1 MEATTPRSP
10 SQTSSYE
17 RGYPYTH
24 PSTYPSPAKT
34 EGDASGYM
42 TEGLGLYSYTTM
54 TIPSHSIHP
63 AQTLYPLSPHP
74 SEATWTP
81 SMAANASPSMI
92 EGQPLR
98 TWEPY
103 ESVARSPMPSWE
115 AQFPY
120 AASGSFV
127 ETRHSPAPS
136 DGHIISQRSSVSSSY
151 DHSLYS
157 QDGSEST
164 FPPQVK
170 LEPQNEWMS
179 DEDSMMCQQPLTVS
193 PERLGKLQHVVAQ
206 SEEGEIN
213 TSTARTRSRS
223 ATTKANANYECH
235 QCGKLFQRSYNH
247 KAHMETH
254 DPERPHPNVCQTK
267 SCGRA
272 FVRRT
277 DLVRHEQSVHVKAR
291 NHRCKACDASF
302 ARKDTLRRHTED
314 GCPKR
319 FEVMGKQAQREAS
332 GRRGS
337 ALPMSHH
344 GLPPHHQA
352 HSQHMSSLGHS
363 TPYFQPEAF
372 PPSPQ

>member
-1 MEATTPRSP
+1 
-10 SQTSSYE
+10 
-17 RGYPYTH
+17 
-24 PSTYPSPAKT
+24 
-34 EGDASGYM
+34 
-42 TEGLGLYSYTTM
+42 
-54 TIPSHSIHP
+54 
-63 AQTLYPLSPHP
+63 
-74 SEATWTP
+74 
-81 SMAANASPSMI
+81 MAANASPSMI

-206 SEEGEIN
+206 RYGSPSNRQCQLNTSSKGNRAKTFVSEEGEIN

-277 DLVRHEQSVHVKAR
+277 DLVRHEQSVGTAAPLAV
-291 NHRCKACDASF
+291 SSE
-302 ARKDTLRRHTED
+302 RR
-314 GCPKR
+314 
-319 FEVMGKQAQREAS
+319 
-332 GRRGS
+332 
-337 ALPMSHH
+337 
-344 GLPPHHQA
+344 
-352 HSQHMSSLGHS
+352 
-363 TPYFQPEAF
+363 
-372 PPSPQ
+372 